1 MNLIEQRTIAL
12 AGLFQACQQV
22 QALARTGVADQAA
35 FDSSLQS
42 ILILDA
48 VNTAAVFGGV
58 EGVRS
63 GLSLIEDGVMNSPQ
77 GEKVE
82 LLRYAM
88 SLMHLQSQLYRDE
101 AAFAEFGQSVERLSS
116 VSNDELVGACSAL
129 YQKFI
134 SDMRPQ
140 IIVQGEQ
147 NYLQQAEIPPQVR
160 ALLLAGVRA
169 AVLWQQKGGSRF
181 KLLWER
187 TRMRNAARSLL
198 ASRVTH

>member
-1 MNLIEQRTIAL
+1 MNLIEERTIAL
-12 AGLFQACQQV
+12 AGIFQACQQV
-22 QALARTGVADQAA
+22 QALARTGMADQAA

-42 ILILDA
+42 VLILDA

-63 GLSLIEDGVMNSPQ
+63 GMSLIVDGVMNSPQ

-88 SLMHLQSQLYRDE
+88 SLMHLQGQLYNDE
-101 AAFAEFGQSVERLSS
+101 VAFAEFGQAVERLSA
-116 VSNDELVGACSAL
+116 VPKDNLVGACSEL

-147 NYLQQAEIPPQVR
+147 NYLR
-160 ALLLAGVRA
+160 R
-169 AVLWQQKGGSRF
+169 KC
-181 KLLWER
+181 ER
-187 TRMRNAARSLL
+187 YC
-198 ASRVTH
+198 

>member
-48 VNTAAVFGGV
+48 VNTAAVFGGI

-88 SLMHLQSQLYRDE
+88 SLMQLQGQLYRDE

-116 VSNDELVGACSAL
+116 VSTDELVGACSAL
-129 YQKFI
+129 YQKYI

-147 NYLQQAEIPPQVR
+147 NYLQQEEIPPRVR